1 MMNLGTGSRVDTGG
15 FQWVESRVDT
25 GGINFEN
32 PGLTPAGLILKFDKV
47 PGLTPAGFNLKFDK
61 VPGLIPAGLKVTIKQ

>member
-1 MMNLGTGSRVDTGG
+1 MGR
-15 FQWVESRVDT
+15 SRVDT

-47 PGLTPAGFNLKFDK
+47 PGLTPAGLKEILSNSITRVDTSGFE
-61 VPGLIPAGLKVTIKQ
+61 GNINQ